1 MTMPHTFR
9 SNHSTK
15 VSLIPSDPKLVKH
28 IRYTSELQYIKF
40 NPIYE
45 ISRQATFLLQEFTSP
60 PAYFT
65 KKKKKQ
71 QTKSNNKIKKATRPI
86 TLPRFSVSV
95 CKELLGPFSELLGLK
110 LLCWSTNSHLPS
122 NCLSRNT
129 TAAKTDLTEI
139 DKSEDV

>member
-15 VSLIPSDPKLVKH
+15 VSLILSDLKLVKH

-65 KKKKKQ
+65 KKKKAA
-71 QTKSNNKIKKATRPI
+71 IKKATRPI
-86 TLPRFSVSV
+86 TPPRFSVSV
-95 CKELLGPFSELLGLK
+95 CKGFLGPFSELLGLK

-129 TAAKTDLTEI
+129 TATKTDLIEI
-139 DKSEDV
+139 GKSEDI